1 MSERQIVLDEPVID
15 EQSEALRNAVE
26 RAERAEA
33 ELAKIARQPNQHVVE
48 ASGPTEGHASRHPEL
63 AGVEALR
70 QDSMMAYLLDSLD
83 AGKDIGHYG
92 RLVFAMIARHFL
104 SDDELIAELTKDPD
118 FSADQAVG
126 MLRQV
131 EGRDYNPPRR
141 DRIMEWQAQQEFPIL
156 PRPDDPDCGNVY
168 RTLKFPQEVY
178 EHISHYQVEKADV
191 GS

>member
-1 MSERQIVLDEPVID
+1 MSERQIVLDEPVVD
-15 EQSEALRNAVE
+15 EQSEALRHAVE

-33 ELAKIARQPNQHVVE
+33 ELAKLARQPKQHVVE
-48 ASGPTEGHASRHPEL
+48 AGESAEGHASRHPEL

-83 AGKDIGHYG
+83 AGTDIGHYG

-104 SDDELIAELTKDPD
+104 SDDEVISELTKDPD
-118 FSADQAVG
+118 FSVDQAVG

-131 EGRDYNPPRR
+131 EGRGYNPPRR
-141 DRIMEWQAQQEFPIL
+141 ERIVEWQAQQEFPIL
-156 PRPDDPDCGNVY
+156 PQPEDPDCGNVY

-178 EHISHYQVEKADV
+178 EHISHYQVEKADLA
-191 GS
+191 S